1 MILSTFVC
9 FLDADT
15 VAFSNSCAAV
25 EASEKSASKSPNN
38 LKSGTGPKQV
48 NKNSLRNHLKIVC
61 KNFIYLTPK
70 KVKVFGLGSSDGMLM
85 IAS

>member
-1 MILSTFVC
+1 M

-48 NKNSLRNHLKIVC
+48 DKKNSLRNHLKIVC

-70 KVKVFGLGSSDGMLM
+70 KVKVFGLSSSDGMPM